1 MATIPLTLFLH
12 SFGEDITCRGRIL
25 IFDVIDVVPEPG
37 QPLTKNRL
45 KMLYEGEQKGPVTAL
60 AHCCGLLVSA
70 IGQKVYI
77 WQLKNTDLVG
87 MAFID
92 TQIYTHQLSCI
103 KSLILGADICK
114 SVFLLR
120 FQEENRTLSLVA
132 RDHKTLQVYGVQYLV
147 DNSSLAFISS
157 DADKNLVVFTYNPES
172 HESAGGTRL
181 IRKGD
186 FHLGHHVNSFFR

>member
-1 MATIPLTLFLH
+1 
-12 SFGEDITCRGRIL
+12 
-25 IFDVIDVVPEPG
+25 
-37 QPLTKNRL
+37 
-45 KMLYEGEQKGPVTAL
+45 MLYEGEQKGPVTAL

-92 TQIYTHQLSCI
+92 TQIYTHQLCCI

-114 SVFLLR
+114 SIFLLR

-132 RDHKTLQVYGVQYLV
+132 RDHKTMQVYGVQYLV
-147 DNSSLAFISS
+147 DNSSLAFIGS

-186 FHLGHHVNSFFR
+186 FHLGHHINSFFR